1 MNILISNDDGY
12 FAPGITTL
20 AEHARE
26 LGNVAVVAP
35 DRNRSGASNA
45 ITLETAVEVYSPE
58 PGIIAISGT
67 PADCWQIAASGLVD
81 PRPDIILSGINNGPN
96 MGDDTFYSG
105 TVAAAREGR
114 FLKYPPIAA
123 SMASFSPQHY
133 ETAARIVV
141 EIARQFLN
149 EDKQGLFSQFATQP
163 QRPIL
168 NVNVPDMPYDELKG
182 TKVTRLGTRHQA
194 APAKLQEETG
204 ERSERD
210 QKNDGALYRLGPA
223 GEINDNSDGTDFHA
237 VANGYVS
244 VTPLKTD
251 QTDEHQL
258 EILGELLA

>member
-12 FAPGITTL
+12 FAPGIIAL
-20 AEHARE
+20 AEQARE
-26 LGNVAVVAP
+26 LGKVTVVAP
-35 DRNRSGASNA
+35 DSNRSGASNA

-58 PGIIAISGT
+58 PGVIAISGT

-81 PRPDIILSGINNGPN
+81 PLPDIILSGINNGPN

-133 ETAARIVV
+133 ETGAKVV
-141 EIARQFLN
+141 IEIARQILS
-149 EDKQGLFSQFATQP
+149 EDKHELLAQFAASP

-168 NVNVPDMPYDELKG
+168 NVNIPDVPYANLKG
-182 TKVTRLGTRHQA
+182 IKVTRLGTRHQPPA
-194 APAKLQEETG
+194 AEI
-204 ERSERD
+204 ERAPDMQASRA
-210 QKNDGALYRLGPA
+210 GATYYRLGPA
-223 GEINDNSDGTDFHA
+223 GEVADNSEGTDFHA
-237 VANGYVS
+237 VQNGYVS

-251 QTDEHQL
+251 QTDERQL
-258 EILGELLA
+258 ENLDRLLD